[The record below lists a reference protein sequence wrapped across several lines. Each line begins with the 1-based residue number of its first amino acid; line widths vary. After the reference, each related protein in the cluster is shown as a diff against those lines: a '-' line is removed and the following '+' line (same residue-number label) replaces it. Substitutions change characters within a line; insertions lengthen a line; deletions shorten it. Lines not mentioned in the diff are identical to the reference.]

1 MHPTELGTKLMVVIE
16 TKFLFS
22 CLSVQYV
29 HLYVCIFT
37 TCAIESQGYFC
48 ARLYLF
54 YFVSACMCML
64 SSVHQRIHN
73 LLFINFNT
81 VFVILVY
88 FVVTNARSLWHHND
102 SWIWQ
107 WYPDLQ
113 KCDINGKLM
122 TTSQNR
128 RVFDFNVGDDG
139 SDYAGD
145 SRGTTEICR

>member
-54 YFVSACMCML
+54 YFVSACML

-81 VFVILVY
+81 VFVILV
-88 FVVTNARSLWHHND
+88 FLLSLMHAHYDIIITVEFDND
-102 SWIWQ
+102 IQ
-107 WYPDLQ
+107 
-113 KCDINGKLM
+113 
-122 TTSQNR
+122 TSR
-128 RVFDFNVGDDG
+128 NVP
-139 SDYAGD
+139 
-145 SRGTTEICR
+145 